1 MSIINIVIGGREMLQ
16 TWSTDKII
24 AIGLMLAFVVTILAM
39 DISAVI
45 RGDMDL
51 ASIAKELSIGLFAYL
66 GRGLTS
72 SQQTSQPQ
80 SQVSQTLGKVSE
92 TASQAQTIVNA
103 AEAIHDV
110 LKPKK

>member
-1 MSIINIVIGGREMLQ
+1 
-16 TWSTDKII
+16 
-24 AIGLMLAFVVTILAM
+24 M
-39 DISAVI
+39 DISAVM
-45 RGDMDL
+45 RGDMEL
-51 ASIAKELSIGLFAYL
+51 GAIAKELSIGSFAYL

-72 SQQTSQPQ
+72 QPQQQ

-103 AEAIHDV
+103 AEAIGDV

>member
-1 MSIINIVIGGREMLQ
+1 MQN
-16 TWSTDKII
+16 WSVDKII
-24 AIGLMLAFVVTILAM
+24 AVGLMGAFVITVIAM

-45 RGDMDL
+45 RGDMEL
-51 ASIAKELSIGLFAYL
+51 GAIAKELAIGLFSYM
-66 GRGLTS
+66 GRGLAS
-72 SQQTSQPQ
+72 SQQTSQPQQQ